1 MNRRKE
7 RIKKV
12 IKERHKIEIEANDK
26 KARWMNRRL
35 CMK

>member
-1 MNRRKE
+1 MNSRKE

-12 IKERHKIEIEANDK
+12 IKERRKIEIEANDK
-26 KARWMNRRL
+26 KARWLNRGL